1 MTSALQF
8 ITNTARAWRK
18 SLPWGLL
25 VLLVLVL
32 QAALVALVINYESN
46 RLQAG
51 AETAARSVAAQ
62 LHQALNRSVR
72 ALQLL
77 PADRAPWREQAAAL
91 LSSTNGLLR
100 VERRDAGF
108 ALIDAIDHP
117 HTPKLFQAISREAQ
131 LGGALAACATSRSSN
146 APSFSRSYFTPLPQG
161 LGMEVMDLCIAAA
174 DGSQLVATFG
184 LAPWLEQAAATAGDT
199 VHEFSFIE
207 TDGARLARA
216 GSVRG
221 RGLYR
226 ADQVVDVQGSGLLL
240 QANSSEGRPAL
251 VPTLSL
257 ALAAGLSVALLATM
271 TLLAR
276 DMKRRS
282 LAESRLAQ
290 ALAFRHAMEDSLVT
304 GLRARDLEGRIT
316 YVNPA
321 FCKMVGFD
329 PAELLNTT
337 EPPYW
342 PPEHAQAYRER
353 QALRLSAGEGAATRA
368 GHETVFMRNNGE
380 RFPVLIYETPLMER
394 NADGTPRHTGWMSA
408 VLDLSEQ
415 RRIEERARQQQE
427 RLQATARL
435 ATMGEMASLLSHELN
450 QPLAAIASYA
460 QGSLN
465 LLNETNTDHGDS
477 KQAPNQEDNAM
488 LRQALV
494 RIAEQAD
501 RAGRTIKS
509 VHDFVRRREQARE
522 ALPVDALINAV
533 LPLVQLQTRKSGAR
547 IDVQL
552 PSPAPRVHADRTMI
566 EQVLLNLTRNGL
578 QAMES
583 EATPAAQ
590 RVLTLAVATAADGK
604 AVFTIRDQGPGIS
617 PEVAGRLFTPFFT
630 TRADGMGLGLSLCR
644 TVIEQHGGEL
654 RWENTTPHGTAFCFT
669 LPAVIDNRA
678 P

>member
-8 ITNTARAWRK
+8 ISRTVRAWRK
-18 SLPWGLL
+18 TLPMVVLI
-25 VLLVLVL
+25 LLVLVL

-46 RLQAG
+46 RLQSST
-51 AETAARSVAAQ
+51 ETAARSVAAQ
-62 LHQALNRSVR
+62 LRQTLNRSVR
-72 ALQLL
+72 TLQVL
-77 PADRAPWREQAAAL
+77 PAEPALWRSQANAL
-91 LSSTNGLLR
+91 LAATNGLLR
-100 VERRDAGF
+100 IERRDATF
-108 ALIDAIDHP
+108 VMIDAVDHP
-117 HTPKLFQAISREAQ
+117 NGPALFQTIRRETQ
-131 LGGALAACATSRSSN
+131 LGGAQAACSASRTSST
-146 APSFSRSYFTPLPQG
+146 PSFSRSYFSPISQG
-161 LGMEVMDLCIAAA
+161 LGLEVIDLCIASA
-174 DGSQLVATFG
+174 DGTQIIAVFG
-184 LAPWLEQAAATAGDT
+184 LAPWLDQAVAAAGDA

-221 RGLYR
+221 LGVYR

-240 QANSSEGRPAL
+240 RANSSEGRPAL

-257 ALAAGLSVALLATM
+257 ALAAGLSVALLVTLF
-271 TLLAR
+271 LLAR

-282 LAESRLAQ
+282 TAERELAHE
-290 ALAFRHAMEDSLVT
+290 LAFRHAMEDSLVT
-304 GLRARDLEGRIT
+304 GLRARDLDGRIT

-321 FCKMVGFD
+321 FCKMVGF
-329 PAELLNTT
+329 PAEQLLGIA

-342 PPEHAQAYRER
+342 PPEHAPTYRER
-353 QALRLSAGEGAATRA
+353 QATLLTASERAAARA
-368 GHETVFMRNNGE
+368 GHETVFMRNTGE

-394 NADGTPRHTGWMSA
+394 NADGSPRHTGWMSA
-408 VLDLSEQ
+408 VLDLSDQ
-415 RRIEERARQQQE
+415 RNAEERARQQQE

-465 LLNETNTDHGDS
+465 VLKDGDT
-477 KQAPNQEDNAM
+477 APGAAHAEPGREGLSL
-488 LRQALV
+488 LRQALE

-509 VHDFVRRREQARE
+509 VHAFVRRREQVRE
-522 ALPVDALINAV
+522 VLPANALIDGV

-547 IDVQL
+547 IDVQV
-552 PSPAPRVHADRTMI
+552 PSPAPRVRADRTMI
-566 EQVLLNLTRNGL
+566 EQVLLNLSRNGL

-583 EATPAAQ
+583 DVTPLEA
-590 RVLTLAVATAADGK
+590 RLLTISVAMADDGK
-604 AVFTIRDQGPGIS
+604 VEFTVRDHGPGIS
-617 PEVAGRLFTPFFT
+617 PDVGERLFTPFFT

-654 RWENTTPHGTAFCFT
+654 RWVNTEPSGVAFSFT
-669 LPAVIDNRA
+669 LPAVVDNKA
-678 P
+678 A